1 MDFKDSNSKSKKSI
15 LNTILLKRSTKI
27 EPHPSFDNNQL
38 DSDEFAHSSN
48 SNTDTNRLYHRQ
60 YSSATCHERS
70 NNPFQT
76 SVSAGSTPIKRL
88 HKIGRLNRL
97 WHCHSSTQSL
107 TSNHSAPS
115 YFLRKISA
123 NAKKKIRSK
132 TDRHSH
138 PISHTNTLD
147 DTHESYGIFYDTDNS
162 NTTHIDYANP
172 IDDNKSKELP
182 AATNR
187 NVANSV
193 RFHSNNNGGIYI
205 PRSIST
211 ERLDDNSVT
220 ILNLITSKS
229 QEQIIVNDIDES
241 VLCDSSTQQS
251 PTSKSHDGNF
261 SSSRD
266 EMVFPIAGH
275 SIAMSACRSRL
286 RERLLPPGY
295 VNRNATQSN
304 EEQHQNYHH
313 HQHHRSQ
320 TQQPHQ
326 QQQHFSFPDIAGRS
340 SCSSNEHRNSRSISC
355 DLLANAKRTGR
366 TESLAKNSLMA
377 AQLINLIP
385 TEVARERYIAHTHT
399 HLHPHPLT
407 CKVISSAQNV
417 LFCCMKIPYSTCPES
432 EKKSMW
438 RKCVCSQMHS
448 PI

>member
-1 MDFKDSNSKSKKSI
+1 MCFCVQMDFKDSNSKSKKSI

-27 EPHPSFDNNQL
+27 EPHPSFGNNQF
-38 DSDEFAHSSN
+38 DSDELAHSSN
-48 SNTDTNRLYHRQ
+48 SNSNSDTNRLYHRQ

-123 NAKKKIRSK
+123 NAKKKIRNK

-147 DTHESYGIFYDTDNS
+147 DTHESYEIFYDTDNS
-162 NTTHIDYANP
+162 HTTYIDYANP
-172 IDDNKSKELP
+172 IEHDDNSKELP
-182 AATNR
+182 PSTNR
-187 NVANSV
+187 NAANSV
-193 RFHSNNNGGIYI
+193 RFHANNNNNIGGIYI

-211 ERLDDNSVT
+211 ERLDDNNVT

-241 VLCDSSTQQS
+241 VLCDSSQQQS

-261 SSSRD
+261 NSSRD
-266 EMVFPIAGH
+266 EMAGH

-295 VNRNATQSN
+295 VNRNAIQSN
-304 EEQHQNYHH
+304 EPQQQNYHH
-313 HQHHRSQ
+313 QQHRRSQ

-385 TEVARERYIAHTHT
+385 TEVARERYIAHTSTHPHT
-399 HLHPHPLT
+399 HLQSH
-407 CKVISSAQNV
+407 
-417 LFCCMKIPYSTCPES
+417 
-432 EKKSMW
+432 
-438 RKCVCSQMHS
+438 
-448 PI
+448 

>member
-1 MDFKDSNSKSKKSI
+1 MSEGVNECNFQAQMDFKDSNSKSKKSI

-27 EPHPSFDNNQL
+27 EPHPSSDNNQF

-48 SNTDTNRLYHRQ
+48 IDTNHLYHRQ
-60 YSSATCHERS
+60 YPSATCHERS
-70 NNPFQT
+70 NPFQT

-123 NAKKKIRSK
+123 NTKKKIRNK

-138 PISHTNTLD
+138 PISHTNTLND
-147 DTHESYGIFYDTDNS
+147 AHESYEIFYDTDNS
-162 NTTHIDYANP
+162 HTTCIDYANQ
-172 IDDNKSKELP
+172 IDDNASKDLSSI
-182 AATNR
+182 NK
-187 NVANSV
+187 NVANSSV
-193 RFHSNNNGGIYI
+193 RFHTNNSYGGIYI

-211 ERLDDNSVT
+211 ERLNDNNAT

-241 VLCDSSTQQS
+241 VLCDSSQQQS

-261 SSSRD
+261 NSSRD
-266 EMVFPIAGH
+266 EMVFPIVGH

-295 VNRNATQSN
+295 INRSATQSN
-304 EEQHQNYHH
+304 EQQHHPHYQHQLQ
-313 HQHHRSQ
+313 HQSQ
-320 TQQPHQ
+320 QQ

-340 SCSSNEHRNSRSISC
+340 SCSSNEQRNSRSISC

-399 HLHPHPLT
+399 
-407 CKVISSAQNV
+407 
-417 LFCCMKIPYSTCPES
+417 
-432 EKKSMW
+432 KKS
-438 RKCVCSQMHS
+438 H
-448 PI
+448 